1 MTKGIK
7 KVQEGIVMESLE
19 VPVDN
24 LQDKVILEEVVRGV
38 FQEWRKDNRLKKEM
52 VEETETL
59 NLQPREEAS
68 VRK

>member
-1 MTKGIK
+1 
-7 KVQEGIVMESLE
+7 MESLK

-38 FQEWRKDNRLKKEM
+38 FKERREDNSLETEM
-52 VEETETL
+52 VEETEIL

-68 VRK
+68 VQK